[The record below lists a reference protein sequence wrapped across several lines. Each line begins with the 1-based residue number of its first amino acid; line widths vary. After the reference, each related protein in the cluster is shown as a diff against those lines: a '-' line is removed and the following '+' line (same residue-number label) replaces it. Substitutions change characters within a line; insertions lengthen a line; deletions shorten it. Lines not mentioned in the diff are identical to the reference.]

1 MSELATARP
10 AAIETELPRA
20 PGPGYPVVVV
30 PTYNEVTNVGG
41 VLERVLSLPGDFA
54 VLVIDD
60 GSPDGTAD
68 VVRRLKDENPS
79 RIGIVQRTGKQGLGT
94 AYLEGFRRALN
105 AGFDYICEMDADFS
119 HSPEDLPRLVEAC
132 RPEAEGGAGAD
143 LAIGSRYVGG
153 VRVINWPLSR
163 LILSYGAGMY
173 TRAITRLPVQ
183 DVTAGFKCFRRRT
196 LEAIDFERVRSNG
209 YSFQIEM
216 TYRAWRKGFRVV
228 EVPIIF
234 TERTEGQSKMSKAI
248 VREAARKVWEL
259 RIRDI
264 AKRL

>member
-1 MSELATARP
+1 MPELATAVS
-10 AAIETELPRA
+10 AATETDLPRA
-20 PGPGYPVVVV
+20 SGPGSPVVVV
-30 PTYNEVTNVGG
+30 PTFNEATNVKAI
-41 VLERVLSLPGDFA
+41 LERVLSLPDDFS
-54 VLVIDD
+54 VLVVDD

-68 VVRRLKDENPS
+68 IVRRLCAEHSD
-79 RIGIVQRTGKQGLGT
+79 RMGLVQRVGKQGLGT
-94 AYLEGFRRALN
+94 AYLAGFRLALD
-105 AGFDYICEMDADFS
+105 AGYDYILEMDADFS
-119 HSPEDLPRLVEAC
+119 HSPDDLPRLLDAC
-132 RPEAEGGAGAD
+132 RPVEEGGAGAD

-196 LEAIDFERVRSNG
+196 LEAIDFDRVRSNG

-259 RIRDI
+259 RLRDI